1 MLSLNTIFRFILL
14 LLSITGLNAQEA
26 SSEISLQ
33 NIITD
38 RKKYDE
44 YIINR
49 SQGLHEITGFKQN
62 DSTVGIILVH
72 GFYPED
78 WKSKGFEWA
87 EPIKNFSKAGLPMWL
102 YRHDWNQCPSI
113 TAIQINSDLAILLE
127 KNNHLKSLSI
137 IGHSFGGLIVT
148 LFSENWE
155 STFPIDAHVIASGLA
170 KSKFDRKYLNCE
182 NPKKTKYYI
191 SKNVEYKQWRTIKN
205 QDGIFKRLNYDPQI
219 VTFINGETTLLPKK
233 WRGNRVGHNF
243 SILVVSDIILSDLLE
258 NK

>member
-1 MLSLNTIFRFILL
+1 MSLIIVVKFTLCSLIL
-14 LLSITGLNAQEA
+14 GLISAKNDT
-26 SSEISLQ
+26 SEIFLTD
-33 NIITD
+33 IISD
-38 RKKYDE
+38 KKKYDE
-44 YIINR
+44 HIINR
-49 SQGLHEITGFKQN
+49 STGFHEITGFKQN

-113 TAIQINSDLAILLE
+113 TAIQINSDLTILLE

-170 KSKFDRKYLNCE
+170 KSKFDRKYLNCK
-182 NPKKTKYYI
+182 NPKKSNYYI
-191 SKNVEYKQWRTIKN
+191 SKNVEYNQWRTIKN
-205 QDGIFKRLNYDPQI
+205 QDGIFKRLKNDPQV
-219 VTFINGETTLLPKK
+219 VTFINGKFNLLPEK
-233 WRGNRVGHNF
+233 WNSTRVGHNF
-243 SILVVSDIILSDLLE
+243 SIFVASDIILSDLK

>member
-14 LLSITGLNAQEA
+14 LLSITGLNAQEG

-102 YRHDWNQCPSI
+102 YRYDWNQCPSI

-127 KNNHLKSLSI
+127 KNNHLKSLII

-205 QDGIFKRLNYDPQI
+205 QDGIFKRLNYDPQV

-233 WRGNRVGHNF
+233 WKSNRVGHNF

>member
-1 MLSLNTIFRFILL
+1 MLSLNTIFRFFLL
-14 LLSITGLNAQEA
+14 LLSIIGLNAQEG

-33 NIITD
+33 NVITD

-49 SQGLHEITGFKQN
+49 SVGLHEITGFKQN

-72 GFYPED
+72 GFYPLD
-78 WKSKGFEWA
+78 WRSKGFEWA
-87 EPIKNFSKAGLPMWL
+87 EPIKNLSQAGLPMWL
-102 YRHDWNQCPSI
+102 YRYDWNQCPSI
-113 TAIQINSDLAILLE
+113 TSEQIKLDIASQIGS
-127 KNNHLKSLSI
+127 NNHLESLVI

-148 LFSENWE
+148 LLSESWE
-155 STFPIDAHVIASGLA
+155 SPFPIDAHVIASGLA
-170 KSKFDRKYLNCE
+170 ESKFDRKYLNCE

-233 WRGNRVGHNF
+233 WKGNRVGHNF

>member
-14 LLSITGLNAQEA
+14 LLSITGLNAQEG

-102 YRHDWNQCPSI
+102 YRYDWNQCPLLLQFKS
-113 TAIQINSDLAILLE
+113 IQICILLE
-127 KNNHLKSLSI
+127 KI
-137 IGHSFGGLIVT
+137 II
-148 LFSENWE
+148 
-155 STFPIDAHVIASGLA
+155 
-170 KSKFDRKYLNCE
+170 
-182 NPKKTKYYI
+182 
-191 SKNVEYKQWRTIKN
+191 
-205 QDGIFKRLNYDPQI
+205 
-219 VTFINGETTLLPKK
+219 
-233 WRGNRVGHNF
+233 
-243 SILVVSDIILSDLLE
+243 
-258 NK
+258 

>member
-14 LLSITGLNAQEA
+14 LLSITGLNAQEG

-49 SQGLHEITGFKQN
+49 SHGLHEITGFKQN

-102 YRHDWNQCPSI
+102 YRYDWNQCPSI
-113 TAIQINSDLAILLE
+113 TARQINLDLATLLE
-127 KNNHLKSLSI
+127 KNNHLESLII

-148 LFSENWE
+148 LLSESWE
-155 STFPIDAHVIASGLA
+155 STLPIDAHVIASGLA

-205 QDGIFKRLNYDPQI
+205 QDGIFKRLNYDPQV
-219 VTFINGETTLLPKK
+219 VTFINGKTTLLPKK
-233 WRGNRVGHNF
+233 WNSTRVGHNF
-243 SILVVSDIILSDLLE
+243 SILVVSDIILSDLQK

>member
-1 MLSLNTIFRFILL
+1 MDFTLKIGKVRVLN
-14 LLSITGLNAQEA
+14 GLNQLR
-26 SSEISLQ
+26 IFLRLDCQ
-33 NIITD
+33 CGYTGMIG
-38 RKKYDE
+38 
-44 YIINR
+44 INAPL
-49 SQGLHEITGFKQN
+49 LH
-62 DSTVGIILVH
+62 
-72 GFYPED
+72 
-78 WKSKGFEWA
+78 
-87 EPIKNFSKAGLPMWL
+87 
-102 YRHDWNQCPSI
+102 
-113 TAIQINSDLAILLE
+113 AIQINSDLAILLE
-127 KNNHLKSLSI
+127 KNNHLESLII

-148 LFSENWE
+148 LFSESWE

-205 QDGIFKRLNYDPQI
+205 QDGIFKRLNYDPQV

-233 WRGNRVGHNF
+233 WKGNRVGHNF

>member
-1 MLSLNTIFRFILL
+1 MLSLYTIFRFILL
-14 LLSITGLNAQEA
+14 LLSIIGLNAQEG

-33 NIITD
+33 NVITD

-72 GFYPED
+72 GFYPSD
-78 WKSKGFEWA
+78 WRSKGFEWA

-102 YRHDWNQCPSI
+102 YRYDWNQCPSI
-113 TAIQINSDLAILLE
+113 TAMQINSDLATLLE
-127 KNNHLKSLSI
+127 KNKHLESLII

-148 LFSENWE
+148 LFSESWE
-155 STFPIDAHVIASGLA
+155 NTFPINAHAIASGLA

-182 NPKKTKYYI
+182 NPKKPKYDI
-191 SKNVEYKQWRTIKN
+191 SKYVEYKQWRTIKD
-205 QDGIFKRLNYDPQI
+205 QDGIFKRLNNDPQV
-219 VTFINGETTLLPKK
+219 VTFINGKTTLLPKRWK
-233 WRGNRVGHNF
+233 STRVGHNF
-243 SILVVSDIILSDLLE
+243 SILVVSDIILSDLQK